1 MTTAQTVAAK
11 FSKMNMT
18 AVAALEVILNAT
30 LPEVSKVSIHHC
42 EITFKD
48 GSLVILHDTIN
59 ARSIGLTNYDY
70 AIRTQD
76 AAC

>member
-1 MTTAQTVAAK
+1 MTIAQTVAAK

-48 GSLVILHDTIN
+48 GSLVILHDTTA

-70 AIRTQD
+70 ALRVQD
-76 AAC
+76 YAC